1 VTDAGS
7 PPWLKH
13 LRAEVRA
20 RVRARNG
27 TQASLAAAI
36 GITPKHLSQVLT
48 GKVAGSPQLLD
59 RIAGAV
65 GLRIVIM
72 ATGRDPVPLTPD
84 QRGRWS
90 RSRQTGAP

>member
-7 PPWLKH
+7 PPWLRH
-13 LRAEVRA
+13 LRSEVRT
-20 RVRARNG
+20 RIRARNA
-27 TQASLAAAI
+27 TQASLAAAL

-48 GKVAGSPQLLD
+48 GTVVGSPQLLD

-72 ATGRDPVPLTPD
+72 ATGRDPVPLAPD
-84 QRGRWS
+84 RRGR
-90 RSRQTGAP
+90 RSGRREAPP